1 MGKRNNLAFA
11 IIIYNLAN
19 VNQTKT
25 IYMKKLLCFLSLILV
40 GQISFS
46 QNDTLLFED
55 FQGDSFPYIM
65 VGPPN
70 GSTNET
76 TNWYNF
82 DEDGLPDGSPSNR
95 PGEWFLAYPFADA
108 DDLTSNGDSNVVL
121 ASSSW
126 SNVNQY
132 TLNWLITPKIQI
144 NGPTTLSWKSA
155 PRQTPRYLDGYEVRI
170 STTDNYETSFTTTLF
185 TAAEYISAPGPF
197 ADSSFANYNFSS
209 GFVHGQDGTYIQYA
223 GDSAR
228 FIGELRPFSVSLN
241 AYIGQSVYIAFLH
254 KTMDDNLISIDDICI
269 TGVATSIKEETN
281 EFKIGAFPNPAS
293 NMLTLNYTLPKTSSI
308 DVLVY
313 DFNGR
318 LVESKFIGMQIAGQQ
333 SITYNVANLP
343 NGEYTFVIRSSFGTT
358 TQKVVVSR

>member
-1 MGKRNNLAFA
+1 
-11 IIIYNLAN
+11 
-19 VNQTKT
+19 
-25 IYMKKLLCFLSLILV
+25 MKKFLLSVTILFC
-40 GQISFS
+40 GINLFS

-55 FQGDSFPYIM
+55 FQADDFPYILID
-65 VGPPN
+65 PPN

-108 DDLTSNGDSNVVL
+108 DELTPSGDTNYVL

-132 TLNWLITPKIQI
+132 TLNWLITPKIQV

-197 ADSSFANYNFSS
+197 ADSSFANYNFST
-209 GFVHGQDGTYIQYA
+209 GFVHGQDGTYIEYN

-254 KTMDDNLISIDDICI
+254 KTMDDNLISIDDILV
-269 TGVATSIKEETN
+269 TGVATSIKEEEK
-281 EFKIGAFPNPAS
+281 EFKLGAFPNPAS
-293 NMLTLNYTLPKTSSI
+293 NMVTLNYTLPKSSPI
-308 DVLVY
+308 DVFVY

-318 LVESKFIGMQIAGQQ
+318 LVENKFVGIQIAGKQ
-333 SITYNVANLP
+333 SITYNVANLAD
-343 NGEYTFVIRSSFGTT
+343 GEYNFVIRSSFGIT
-358 TQKVVVSR
+358 TQKVLVKK

>member
-1 MGKRNNLAFA
+1 
-11 IIIYNLAN
+11 
-19 VNQTKT
+19 
-25 IYMKKLLCFLSLILV
+25 MKKQLLTFSILLL
-40 GQISFS
+40 GISAFS
-46 QNDTLLFED
+46 QNDTLLFENFQAND
-55 FQGDSFPYIM
+55 FPNIQ

-95 PGEWFLAYPFADA
+95 PGEWFLAYPFATA
-108 DDLTSNGDSNVVL
+108 DELTTNGDSNNVL
-121 ASSSW
+121 ASNSW

-185 TAAEYISAPGPF
+185 TAAEYISAPGSF
-197 ADSSFANYNFSS
+197 ADSSFSNYSFSS
-209 GFVHGQDGTYIQYA
+209 GFVHGEDNTYIEYA

-254 KTMDDNLISIDDICI
+254 KSMDDNLISIDDICV
-269 TGVATSIKEETN
+269 TGVATAIKEEDK
-281 EFKIGAFPNPAS
+281 EFKLGVFPNPAS
-293 NMLTLNYTLPKTSSI
+293 NMVTLNYTLPKSSNI

-318 LVESKFIGMQIAGQQ
+318 LVENKFIGMQIAGKQ
-333 SITYNVANLP
+333 SITYNVANLA
-343 NGEYTFVIRSSFGTT
+343 NGEYSFVIRSSFGTT
-358 TQKVVVSR
+358 TQKVVVSK